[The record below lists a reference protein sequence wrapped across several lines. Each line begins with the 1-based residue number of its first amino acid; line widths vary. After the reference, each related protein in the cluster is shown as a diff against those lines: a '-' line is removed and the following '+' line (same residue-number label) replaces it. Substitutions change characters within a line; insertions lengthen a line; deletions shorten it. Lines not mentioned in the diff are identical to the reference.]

1 VTFEHKDKK
10 DPSKSHGQCT
20 MMKYFDVHYK
30 IKLRDH
36 KQPLLYVNSRK
47 GEGNRIYLPTE
58 LCNEAS
64 LPPDFTRD
72 QYKMRQIQDYKIS
85 GPNKRME
92 KINKLITKFQ
102 NDPTF

>member
-1 VTFEHKDKK
+1 MRE
-10 DPSKSHGQCT
+10 G
-20 MMKYFDVHYK
+20 
-30 IKLRDH
+30 

-47 GEGNRIYLPTE
+47 GEGDRIYLPTE
-58 LCNEAS
+58 ICNEAS

-85 GPNKRME
+85 GPEKRME

-102 NDPTF
+102 NDPTFQQWGVKIDTRMTEIQGKKL